1 MGSIKRVLS
10 KFKDIAE
17 SYGAKALLASLLV
30 IATACVGSVSTLFA
44 IDGEA
49 TVAACSS
56 MAFYG
61 FCVGWLLKWLLVE
74 KLPLCRLR
82 RTIDILPRDQRA
94 VLFAAYSKR
103 GAFDRGC
110 GFFDDRTG
118 NDLLALESLGVVVRV
133 KDGAKPSWS
142 LSQEAR
148 RLLDNDARLLAGIE
162 ADYAPWMEDIRDRKH
177 KHLIDAA
184 RRDLFELD
192 RFGVMTL
199 VDLLEADGAVKV
211 DEDGMNA
218 MVNHIGR
225 RLLDITRTCDGE
237 FSIKASAT
245 AREAAPLVFADLRIE

>member
-1 MGSIKRVLS
+1 MDSIKRVLA
-10 KFKDIAE
+10 KFKDMVE

-30 IATACVGSVSTLFA
+30 IATTCVGSVSTLFA

-49 TVAACSS
+49 TVAACAT

-74 KLPLCRLR
+74 KLPLCSLR
-82 RTIDILPRDQRA
+82 RTIDSLPRDQRA
-94 VLFAAYSKR
+94 VLFAAYAKQ

-110 GFFDDRTG
+110 DFSDDRAG

-133 KDGAKPSWS
+133 KDGARPSWS

-148 RLLDNDARLLAGIE
+148 RLLDSDARLFAGIE
-162 ADYAPWMEDIRDRKH
+162 ADYAPWIEDIRDRKRRR
-177 KHLIDAA
+177 LIDAA

-192 RFGVMTL
+192 RLGVMML
-199 VDLLEADGAVKV
+199 IDLLEADGAVKV
-211 DEDGMNA
+211 DEDSMNA
-218 MVNHIGR
+218 MVNHMGH
-225 RLLDITRTCDGE
+225 RLLDITRTRDGK

-245 AREAAPLVFADLRIE
+245 AREAAPFVFADLGIE